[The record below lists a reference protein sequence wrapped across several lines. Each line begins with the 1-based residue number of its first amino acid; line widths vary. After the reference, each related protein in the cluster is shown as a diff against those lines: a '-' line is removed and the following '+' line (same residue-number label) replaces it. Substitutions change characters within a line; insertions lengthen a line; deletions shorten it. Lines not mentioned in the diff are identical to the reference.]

1 MNHIAV
7 WRRIRGARAGLTL
20 DGLLAVLTWLVL
32 TPLGVLLV
40 RAWDLDP
47 FSVRG
52 VVMPMGVGAV
62 AAAVVLAAFLRTWS
76 DKLIGVAMG
85 LYAAWI
91 GLVMAAALHGTPFG
105 YGSMA
110 GDAGR
115 FVAMA
120 MKYMTSWASTD
131 SFVKGMP
138 TEYPPLYP
146 WLVGHI
152 AAAVDRPAWQIF
164 GEVQIVVMSSA
175 LVVAYVFWRR
185 LVGAGVAFAI
195 VGLAPAIFSQPSKDY
210 EFFALLVFTPWVLAT
225 FIRLPRAKGGLSWW
239 AAGIVGGLLVL
250 TYQAWLLYS
259 ALGLLAIMGLTLR
272 AAPDRARYLLH
283 LLGVAVVAFLVASW
297 YVVPFLSGLVTD
309 GGSRLSDFWMSGSIT
324 DRPLVLSFLDV
335 TPIAAVELIGLLG
348 LIWYRRTTWWATPM
362 LMLVL
367 GNYAYRIAFLVK
379 TAQDNHTGYLQYT
392 ETLIAM
398 VLMTAGVLT
407 VSEAAPGLWW
417 RWVHSGIG
425 TGVGS
430 GVGTGVGAGVES
442 EVGAGVGAREGAG
455 QVALARVRPVVVT
468 GVVVLVLWSAV
479 HGWNDWVPGPR
490 GLRDSA
496 KPSGIVNRGTDAH
509 AELLPDGT
517 TTRFAPP
524 KQYLHTRLRT
534 AEIEKL
540 VTGRLGTG
548 ARPVVLS
555 YDQRLF
561 AFTDYYGYISTDRVS
576 SNTLMRWDE
585 RAAELRRL
593 AAITDPTAFAAAT
606 RKTAFGPID
615 VFVLHNSGSRY
626 RWRDI
631 YFSSKAFDPASFAVT
646 KLPGGVVVAI
656 RKP

>member
-7 WRRIRGARAGLTL
+7 WRRLRGPRAGLTS

-52 VVMPMGVGAV
+52 VVMPVGVGAL
-62 AAAVVLAAFLRTWS
+62 AAATVLAAFVRTWS

-85 LYAAWI
+85 VYAAWI

-146 WLVGHI
+146 WLVGHV

-164 GEVQIVVMSSA
+164 GEVQIVVMSA
-175 LVVAYVFWRR
+175 AMVVAYVFWRR

-225 FIRLPRAKGGLSWW
+225 FAGLPRAKGGVSWW
-239 AAGIVGGLLVL
+239 AAGIIGGLLVL

-259 ALGLLAIMGLTLR
+259 AVGLLVIMGLALR
-272 AAPDRARYLLH
+272 ATPHRARYLLH
-283 LLGVAVVAFLVASW
+283 LLGVAVTAFIVASW
-297 YVVPFLSGLVTD
+297 YVVPFLLSLVTD
-309 GGSRLSDFWMSGSIT
+309 GGARVSDLWMSGSIV
-324 DRPLVLSFLDV
+324 DRPLVLPFLDV
-335 TPIAAVELIGLLG
+335 TPIAAVELVGLLG
-348 LIWYRRTTWWATPM
+348 LVWYRRTMWWATPM
-362 LMLVL
+362 LLLVL
-367 GNYAYRIAFLVK
+367 GNYTYRIVFLVK

-407 VSEAAPGLWW
+407 VSEAAPGLWR
-417 RWVHSGIG
+417 RWVAA
-425 TGVGS
+425 GVGTR
-430 GVGTGVGAGVES
+430 GGTGVGAGV
-442 EVGAGVGAREGAG
+442 ATDEGAS
-455 QVALARVRPVVVT
+455 QVALARARPVAVT
-468 GVVVLVLWSAV
+468 GIVVLVLWAAV

-496 KPSGIVNRGTDAH
+496 KPAGIVNRGTDAH

-524 KQYLHTRLRT
+524 KEYLHTRLRT
-534 AEIEKL
+534 AEMEKL
-540 VTGRLGTG
+540 VTGRLGAD

-606 RKTAFGPID
+606 RDTAFGPID
-615 VFVLHNSGSRY
+615 VFVLHTSGSRY

-631 YFSSKAFDPASFAVT
+631 YFSSKAFDPATFEVT
-646 KLPGGVVVAI
+646 KLPGKVVVVV